1 MSSSVFVL
9 GTRGSV
15 PVCRQ
20 DSLKYGG
27 ATLCIFM
34 RLAGQPVVLDAG
46 TGMLDL
52 SRVLRQ
58 NETDLPL
65 LLSHPHAD
73 HLLGLPMCPILFDP
87 QYTLRIYGADR
98 NGLTVE
104 KQIQSLMSP
113 PLWPVSPEMLRASI
127 TFHSIK
133 DSFDLGSIH
142 VDTLEGIHPGGVTL
156 FRLTGGGKSVVY
168 MTDCTLT
175 ESFFPKAVAFARDCD
190 LLLCDGQYSEEEWP
204 DRCHFG
210 HSTWTAAARL
220 AAAANVKQARI
231 IHHDPFRTD
240 AELDHAAK
248 ELTDIHPG
256 CAFARAGEEITL

>member
-1 MSSSVFVL
+1 
-9 GTRGSV
+9 
-15 PVCRQ
+15 
-20 DSLKYGG
+20 
-27 ATLCIFM
+27 M

-46 TGMLDL
+46 TGMLTL
-52 SRVLRQ
+52 PRIL
-58 NETDLPL
+58 NPEETDLPV

-73 HLLGLPMCPILFDP
+73 HLLGLPMCPVLFDP
-87 QYTLRIYGADR
+87 NRTVHLYGADR
-98 NGLTVE
+98 NG
-104 KQIQSLMSP
+104 QSVKEQLLALMSP
-113 PLWPVSPEMLRASI
+113 PLWPVSPEMLRASV

-175 ESFFPKAVAFARDCD
+175 ENFFPKAVEFARDCD
-190 LLLCDGQYSEEEWP
+190 LLLCDGQYSEEEWL
-204 DRCHFG
+204 DRSHFG

-240 AELDHAAK
+240 TELDTAAK
-248 ELTDIHPG
+248 ELMNIHPG

>member
-1 MSSSVFVL
+1 MGSSVFVL

-34 RLAGQPVVLDAG
+34 RLADQPVVLDAG

-73 HLLGLPMCPILFDP
+73 HLLGLPMCPLLFNP
-87 QYTLRIYGADR
+87 RYKLRVYGADR
-98 NGLTVE
+98 NGLSVE

-113 PLWPVSPEMLRASI
+113 PLWPVSPEMLRASV
-127 TFHSIK
+127 TFHSISN
-133 DSFDLGSIH
+133 SFELGVIH

-156 FRLTGGGKSVVY
+156 FRLTGEGKSVVY

-175 ESFFPKAVAFARDCD
+175 ENLFPKAVEFARDCD
-190 LLLCDGQYSEEEWP
+190 LLLCDGQYSEEEWSG
-204 DRCHFG
+204 RSHFG
-210 HSTWTAAARL
+210 HNTWTAAARL